1 MSKRNLDDSKC
12 IDSLNLIQM
21 TNFRLLSSAV
31 ALLSFM
37 TVSAQK
43 VVPGRLPC
51 PCLLRIEGNA
61 GKVIG
66 TVTAPKNND
75 QWTAL
80 PSDTRIDL
88 AWSVPVMPWARR
100 KCRYSV

>member
-43 VVPGRLPC
+43 VVPGAPSLSMSFE
-51 PCLLRIEGNA
+51 IEGNA

-75 QWTAL
+75 H
-80 PSDTRIDL
+80 
-88 AWSVPVMPWARR
+88 
-100 KCRYSV
+100 